1 MYIKYDLDMM
11 VEIPVTEARAQFAEL
26 INRVGYGGEQIVLTR
41 HGKPLVAL
49 VPAAAVDGGASPAE
63 IVLDLTS
70 QRGGERSRFT
80 VAAEESA
87 PPPRARGRRSE

>member
-1 MYIKYDLDMM
+1 MV

-49 VPAAAVDGGASPAE
+49 VPAAVLDDEASPAE

-70 QRGGERSRFT
+70 QPGGERSRF
-80 VAAEESA
+80 ALGAEDRTS
-87 PPPRARGRRSE
+87 PRAKGRRSE